1 MSTAA
6 TPPGGLR
13 RRKRGHILNGIQPV
27 RKLANDERRLI
38 MSKPIYVSDE
48 TFETE
53 VLQSE
58 TPVLVDFYADW
69 CGPCRV
75 ISPMLEEIA
84 EEVDGEFRVAKL
96 DIDAN
101 SVTTYKYGVQSI
113 PTLILFKDG
122 RPVERWVGIVP
133 KQLVLSQAR
142 DHLSAVVAIQN

>member
-1 MSTAA
+1 
-6 TPPGGLR
+6 
-13 RRKRGHILNGIQPV
+13 
-27 RKLANDERRLI
+27 

-48 TFETE
+48 TFEKE

-84 EEVDGEFRVAKL
+84 EEISGELRVVKL
-96 DIDAN
+96 DIDVN
-101 SVTTYKYGVQSI
+101 GVTTVKYGVQSI

-133 KQLVLSQAR
+133 KPVVVSRIR
-142 DHLSAVVAIQN
+142 DHVSAVEAVER

>member
-1 MSTAA
+1 
-6 TPPGGLR
+6 
-13 RRKRGHILNGIQPV
+13 
-27 RKLANDERRLI
+27 
-38 MSKPIYVSDE
+38 MSKPIYVSDA

-58 TPVLVDFYADW
+58 IPVLVDFYADW

-101 SVTTYKYGVQSI
+101 GATTFKYGVQSI

-122 RPVERWVGIVP
+122 RPVERWLGIVP
-133 KQLVLSQAR
+133 KSLVLSRAR
-142 DHLSAVVAIQN
+142 DHVSAIVAVER

>member
-1 MSTAA
+1 
-6 TPPGGLR
+6 
-13 RRKRGHILNGIQPV
+13 
-27 RKLANDERRLI
+27 

-69 CGPCRV
+69 CGPCRL
-75 ISPMLEEIA
+75 ISPMLDEIA
-84 EEVDGEFRVAKL
+84 EEVEGEFRVAKL

-101 SVTTYKYGVQSI
+101 GASTYKYGVQSI

>member
-1 MSTAA
+1 
-6 TPPGGLR
+6 
-13 RRKRGHILNGIQPV
+13 
-27 RKLANDERRLI
+27 
-38 MSKPIYVSDE
+38 MSKLIHVSDA
-48 TFETE
+48 TFDSD

-69 CGPCRV
+69 CGPCRM

-101 SVTTYKYGVQSI
+101 GVTTVKYGVQSVT
-113 PTLILFKDG
+113 TLILFKDG

-142 DHLSAVVAIQN
+142 EHLSAVVVIER

>member
-1 MSTAA
+1 
-6 TPPGGLR
+6 
-13 RRKRGHILNGIQPV
+13 
-27 RKLANDERRLI
+27 

-48 TFETE
+48 TFESE

-84 EEVDGEFRVAKL
+84 EEVDGQFRVAKL
-96 DIDAN
+96 DIDVN
-101 SVTTYKYGVQSI
+101 GVTTTKYGVQSI

-133 KQLVLSQAR
+133 KQLVLSRAR
-142 DHLSAVVAIQN
+142 DHVSAVVAVER

>member
-1 MSTAA
+1 MSELIHVTDA
-6 TPPGGLR
+6 TF
-13 RRKRGHILNGIQPV
+13 
-27 RKLANDERRLI
+27 D
-38 MSKPIYVSDE
+38 SD
-48 TFETE
+48 

-69 CGPCRV
+69 CGPCRL

-84 EEVDGEFRVAKL
+84 EEVDGAFRVAKL

-101 SVTTYKYGVQSI
+101 GVTTLKYGVQSI

-133 KQLVLSQAR
+133 KQVVLTQAR
-142 DHLSAVVAIQN
+142 DHVSAVEAIER